1 MRRTALWEPVVTAA
15 FAAIAVAGV
24 GATLTDLGPWYQ
36 SLREPSWKPPDAAFG
51 VIWTAI
57 FSLAAIAGVLAWR
70 ADRSL
75 RGRQRIIGQF
85 AVNGFFNLLWSL
97 VFFKLQRPDYA
108 LVEVAFLWLS
118 ILALI
123 VLLYRK
129 SPLASLLLIPYLL
142 WVAVAAALNYQVVV
156 LNGPFA

>member
-1 MRRTALWEPVVTAA
+1 MRPTALWKPVATAA
-15 FAAIAVAGV
+15 FAAIAVASI

-57 FSLAAIAGVLAWR
+57 FSLAAISGVLAWR
-70 ADRSL
+70 ADRSV
-75 RGRQRIIGQF
+75 RGRQRILGLF

-108 LVEVAFLWLS
+108 LVEGAFRVHDAS
-118 ILALI
+118 PALVGFMVHLNTLGKAEI
-123 VLLYRK
+123 VTLYG
-129 SPLASLLLIPYLL
+129 AS
-142 WVAVAAALNYQVVV
+142 
-156 LNGPFA
+156 